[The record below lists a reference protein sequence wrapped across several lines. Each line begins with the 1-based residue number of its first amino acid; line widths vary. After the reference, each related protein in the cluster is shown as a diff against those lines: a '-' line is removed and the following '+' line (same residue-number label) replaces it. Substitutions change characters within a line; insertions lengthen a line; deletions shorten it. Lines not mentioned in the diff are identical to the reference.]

1 MTKQAIIEALAREHR
16 IEQMCCAIAHERTL
30 TADMKD
36 LAQTVYLVLLEYD
49 EEKIVDLWNSGALG
63 FFIARI
69 IINQYRSKS
78 SPFYKQIRK
87 YASKAEDIETFIR

>member
-69 IINQYRSKS
+69 IINQYRTRH
-78 SPFYKQIRK
+78 SPFHDTIRRFR
-87 YASKAEDIETFIR
+87 SLSEELRNIHE

>member
-69 IINQYRSKS
+69 IINQYRSTS

-87 YASKAEDIETFIR
+87 YASKAEEIDTVLR